1 MKWIL
6 GDGQHI
12 QVWQD
17 NWIPGGTLQ
26 SRIVGPLLPNEEQC
40 LVSSLRNNHAW
51 TLDCLQVPL
60 PKQIEQ
66 LIRGIPV
73 DPWGAPS
80 RVALQ
85 DCLFKMKNTV
95 ELGHCEIIILELSTL
110 SMFLS

>member
-12 QVWQD
+12 WVWQD
-17 NWIPGGTLQ
+17 NWIPGGTLR
-26 SRIVGPLLPNEEQC
+26 SHFVEPLLPNEEQC

-66 LIRGIPV
+66 LIRGIYVAQFTRISDSFVWPHNNGICSV
-73 DPWGAPS
+73 NSALKYLYQTKNVPS
-80 RVALQ
+80 E
-85 DCLFKMKNTV
+85 KPP
-95 ELGHCEIIILELSTL
+95 
-110 SMFLS
+110 